1 MEVFQ
6 EWTQKHPK
14 APVPHTS
21 LFSFCEVQVPL
32 LKCLCREKPGFK
44 DLQSRDL
51 QISLRNQALHSSRHL
66 IGDNS
71 SAASHSPKATTS
83 TTCYDV
89 SPLCGRPRLQNL
101 SCTKGHFSWGPS
113 HSRPPKNRKIPHI
126 FGTTQGSKRFHIKSF
141 KFKLRN
147 MHLKDSFDESVLC
160 FTCFCWWGFGGKM
173 LKCFKVFLE
182 RKRGPTTNGC
192 YKNPLLGPLHLGH
205 PQTANCQFRKLDI
218 RQFLVCPQ
226 MGHVVFFCQDQ

>member
-1 MEVFQ
+1 M
-6 EWTQKHPK
+6 
-14 APVPHTS
+14 
-21 LFSFCEVQVPL
+21 
-32 LKCLCREKPGFK
+32 CLCREKPGFK
-44 DLQSRDL
+44 DHESVSKS
-51 QISLRNQALHSSRHL
+51 IEKSSFTARNL

-71 SAASHSPKATTS
+71 GCFPFTQIQRAPHAMMCPRCAVGGHGSKSQLYKR
-83 TTCYDV
+83 
-89 SPLCGRPRLQNL
+89 PLLLG
-101 SCTKGHFSWGPS
+101 TS

-126 FGTTQGSKRFHIKSF
+126 FGTTQGSKRFHIRRF
-141 KFKLRN
+141 KFKPRN
-147 MHLKDSFDESVLC
+147 MHLKDSFDESVWC

-218 RQFLVCPQ
+218 RQFLVCHKW
-226 MGHVVFFCQDQ
+226 GTLFFSPRSVKMLGIS